1 MSSKVVSSVLVEQA
15 SSKPMLKPTEIVK
28 DFKKYYGLDI
38 SYYNAWYGKE
48 SAKKLMHG
56 DELLSY
62 NHLAWPM
69 LFLDGTF
76 IKNKYKGRLPL
87 PGKMETKVIL
97 LEDYPL
103 LCIYPLAFA
112 VVNSENEENWSWFLQ
127 NLSKIVTPQGR
138 TITFISDRQKGLIE
152 AVASVFPQSPHA
164 FCYHHLKQN
173 ILLKYPSSLGKSYR
187 DWIIQLFGK
196 CAYAPT
202 EDAFEMHLRTL
213 MEEGGAVMRDFL
225 KTLPKENW
233 AAAHFPGPKYGEM
246 CSNVAESFNA
256 WIVDQRFLPIY
267 QMLDGIRAKIMEMN
281 AQRRRVAE
289 GWKTFLCPGD
299 HYARF
304 AGMRAPL
311 GSVECGKSRGF
322 PCAHALAAI
331 LKSEGNPYEYVEDYF
346 MAQFFKSCYDIP
358 IVPIPDIDRY
368 AQEENEEMLIN
379 PPLTKKPP
387 GRPRVK
393 RIKSSGERT
402 RPITCSRCG
411 TLGHHNRKTCTAEI

>member
-1 MSSKVVSSVLVEQA
+1 MEQA

-28 DFKKYYGLDI
+28 DFKKYYGLDV
-38 SYYNAWYGKE
+38 SYYNAWYEKE
-48 SAKKLMHG
+48 SAKKMMHG
-56 DELLSY
+56 DESLSY
-62 NHLAWPM
+62 NHLAWYVRAIESSNPSSHYVLECDAESSRFKRIFPM
-69 LFLDGTF
+69 LFLDG
-76 IKNKYKGRLPL
+76 IKNKYKGH
-87 PGKMETKVIL
+87 L
-97 LEDYPL
+97 LDGIKNKYKGHFL
-103 LCIYPLAFA
+103 DGNQGIYPLAFA

-138 TITFISDRQKGLIE
+138 TITFISDRQKGLIK

-202 EDAFEMHLRTL
+202 EDAFEMHLRAL
-213 MEEGGAVMRDFL
+213 MEEGGA
-225 KTLPKENW
+225 
-233 AAAHFPGPKYGEM
+233 
-246 CSNVAESFNA
+246 
-256 WIVDQRFLPIY
+256 
-267 QMLDGIRAKIMEMN
+267 MLDGIRAKIMEMN

-289 GWKTFLCPGD
+289 GWKTSLCPEMETIMQD
-299 HYARF
+299 
-304 AGMRAPL
+304 L
-311 GSVECGKSRGF
+311 LECGRHWDVGRSSEFLFEVHGEDSVMVDLQSRTCSCRMWQIKGF

-346 MAQFFKSCYDIP
+346 MVHFFKSCYDIP

-387 GRPRVK
+387 GRARVK

-402 RPITCSRCG
+402 RLACSRCG

>member
-1 MSSKVVSSVLVEQA
+1 
-15 SSKPMLKPTEIVK
+15 
-28 DFKKYYGLDI
+28 
-38 SYYNAWYGKE
+38 
-48 SAKKLMHG
+48 
-56 DELLSY
+56 
-62 NHLAWPM
+62 
-69 LFLDGTF
+69 
-76 IKNKYKGRLPL
+76 
-87 PGKMETKVIL
+87 
-97 LEDYPL
+97 
-103 LCIYPLAFA
+103 
-112 VVNSENEENWSWFLQ
+112 
-127 NLSKIVTPQGR
+127 
-138 TITFISDRQKGLIE
+138 
-152 AVASVFPQSPHA
+152 
-164 FCYHHLKQN
+164 
-173 ILLKYPSSLGKSYR
+173 
-187 DWIIQLFGK
+187 
-196 CAYAPT
+196 
-202 EDAFEMHLRTL
+202 

-289 GWKTFLCPGD
+289 GWKTFLCPEMETIMQD
-299 HYARF
+299 
-304 AGMRAPL
+304 L
-311 GSVECGKSRGF
+311 LECGRHWDVGRSSEFLFEVHGEDSVMVDLQSRTCSCRMWQIKGF

-346 MAQFFKSCYDIP
+346 MVHFFKSCYDIP

-411 TLGHHNRKTCTAEI
+411 TLGHHNKKTCTAEI